1 MVRGFA
7 GPARCYRQ
15 IKNKHGGA
23 GAFVDC
29 FDGYWRARRCSGL
42 SLPPIRVCPG
52 RVEVLRAHL
61 EVPRGR
67 TNVLQGPAEVRGGA
81 AEV

>member
-1 MVRGFA
+1 MLGVLSFDSM
-7 GPARCYRQ
+7 
-15 IKNKHGGA
+15 GGA

-29 FDGYWRARRCSGL
+29 FDGCWRTRRYSGL

-52 RVEVLRAHL
+52 RVEVLRARL
-61 EVPRGR
+61 EVSRGHA
-67 TNVLQGPAEVRGGA
+67 NVLRGLAEVRGGA